1 MIEAPLLSPRRKEH
15 RLAGASPLAEFAL
28 IDTQERL
35 AGATDAIARSPI
47 VGLDTEFIGESTYE
61 PELCLVQVSTAE
73 AIYLIDPLARMD
85 LRQFWDVLTA
95 PDREVIAFAAR
106 QEMLFCL
113 RYGRR
118 LPGRVFDPQLA
129 AGLVAYPYPTS
140 YGNLVQQ
147 ALGESLAKG
156 ETLTDWRQRPLS
168 RQQLQYAAEDVRHLL
183 PLREHLQARAADMQ
197 RLPWFDAEFERQATQ
212 IQTQREDPW
221 RRMSGTSSFNR
232 RELAVV
238 RELWTWRDSEARAAN
253 LPSRRV
259 LSDDLLIVI
268 AKRAPKTTNELFTL
282 RGLDRPQLRRA
293 GNDLVKAVLTATS
306 LPETELPSLPR
317 RDPAQVGILSSL
329 ASILANGLA
338 AQHQVN
344 PQLLATSADIQDFVR
359 WEMSGRQGAGPSLLE
374 GWRGEILGQELRALF
389 EGKRAVRIADL
400 QADNPLKFE
409 AID

>member
-1 MIEAPLLSPRRKEH
+1 M
-15 RLAGASPLAEFAL
+15 
-28 IDTQERL
+28 
-35 AGATDAIARSPI
+35 RSRAHPV

-61 PELCLVQVSTAE
+61 PELCLVQVSTAD

-85 LRQFWDVLTA
+85 LRQFWAALTA
-95 PDREVIAFAAR
+95 PEREVIAFAAR

-113 RYGRR
+113 RYAGR
-118 LPGRVFDPQLA
+118 LPGRLFDPQLA

-147 ALGESLAKG
+147 ALAVPVDKG

-183 PLREHLQARAADMQ
+183 PLRERLQARADEMQ
-197 RLPWFDAEFERQATQ
+197 RRSWFEAEFERQATQ
-212 IQTQREDPW
+212 IATQRDDPW
-221 RRMSGTSSFNR
+221 RRLSGISSFNR
-232 RELAVV
+232 RELAIV
-238 RELWTWRDSEARAAN
+238 RELWTWRDTEARAAN
-253 LPSRRV
+253 LPSRRI

-268 AKRAPKTTNELFTL
+268 AKRAPKTTMELFTL

-293 GNDLVKAVLTATS
+293 GQQLVGAVQTAMS
-306 LPETELPSLPR
+306 LPDSELPPLPR

-359 WEMSGRQGAGPSLLE
+359 WEMSQRKSVRPSLLE
-374 GWRGEILGQELRALF
+374 GWRGEILGQELQALF
-389 EGKRAVRIADL
+389 EGKRAVRVADL
-400 QADNPLKFE
+400 QADNPLRFE
-409 AID
+409 AIDQS

>member
-1 MIEAPLLSPRRKEH
+1 MT
-15 RLAGASPLAEFAL
+15 GASPLSEFAL

-35 AGATDAIARSPI
+35 TGATDAIARAPV

-61 PELCLVQVSTAE
+61 PELCLAQVSTAD

-85 LRQFWDVLTA
+85 LRQFWAALTA

-113 RYGRR
+113 RYAGR
-118 LPGRVFDPQLA
+118 LPGRLFDPQLA

-147 ALGESLAKG
+147 ALAVPVDKG

-183 PLREHLQARAADMQ
+183 PLRERLLARADEMQ
-197 RLPWFDAEFERQATQ
+197 RRSWFEAEFERQATQ
-212 IQTQREDPW
+212 IQTQRDDPW
-221 RRMSGTSSFNR
+221 RRMSGISSFNR
-232 RELAVV
+232 RELASV
-238 RELWTWRDSEARAAN
+238 RELWTWRDTEARAAN
-253 LPSRRV
+253 LPSRRI

-268 AKRAPKTTNELFTL
+268 AKRAPKTTTELFTL

-293 GNDLVKAVLTATS
+293 GQQLVAAVQAAAS
-306 LPETELPSLPR
+306 LPDSELPTLPR

-359 WEMSGRQGAGPSLLE
+359 WEMSQRKGARPSLLE
-374 GWRGEILGQELRALF
+374 GWRGDILGHELQALF
-389 EGKRAVRIADL
+389 EGKRAVRVADL
-400 QADNPLKFE
+400 QADNPLRFE
-409 AID
+409 ATGEG

>member
-1 MIEAPLLSPRRKEH
+1 MTDPRKVVIVH
-15 RLAGASPLAEFAL
+15 AGREDLRICNFA
-28 IDTQERL
+28 
-35 AGATDAIARSPI
+35 AGKPPGKVYD
-47 VGLDTEFIGESTYE
+47 
-61 PELCLVQVSTAE
+61 VQV
-73 AIYLIDPLARMD
+73 
-85 LRQFWDVLTA
+85 
-95 PDREVIAFAAR
+95 
-106 QEMLFCL
+106 
-113 RYGRR
+113 
-118 LPGRVFDPQLA
+118 A
-129 AGLVAYPYPTS
+129 AGLAGLSWPIGYA
-140 YGNLVQQ
+140 GLVSEL
-147 ALGESLAKG
+147 LGHRMNKG

-183 PLREHLQARAADMQ
+183 PLREHLQARAAEMQ

-212 IQTQREDPW
+212 IQTQRDDPW
-221 RRMSGTSSFNR
+221 RRMSGMSGFNR

-238 RELWTWRDSEARAAN
+238 RELWTWRDNEARAAN

-259 LSDDLLIVI
+259 LSDDLLVVI
-268 AKRAPKTTNELFTL
+268 AKRSPKTTNELFTL

-306 LPETELPSLPR
+306 LPESELPSLPR

-359 WEMSGRQGAGPSLLE
+359 WEMAGRKGAGPSLLE

>member
-1 MIEAPLLSPRRKEH
+1 MT
-15 RLAGASPLAEFAL
+15 GASPLSEFAL
-28 IDTQERL
+28 IDTQARL
-35 AGATDAIARSPI
+35 TGATDAIARSPV

-61 PELCLVQVSTAE
+61 PELCLVQVSTAD

-85 LRQFWDVLTA
+85 LRQFWAALTA
-95 PDREVIAFAAR
+95 PEREVIAFAAR

-113 RYGRR
+113 RYAGR
-118 LPGRVFDPQLA
+118 LPGRLFDPQLA

-147 ALGESLAKG
+147 ALAVPVDKG

-183 PLREHLQARAADMQ
+183 PLRERLLARADEMQ
-197 RLPWFDAEFERQATQ
+197 RRSWFEAEFERQATQ
-212 IQTQREDPW
+212 IQTQRDDPW
-221 RRMSGTSSFNR
+221 RRMSGISSFNR
-232 RELAVV
+232 RELANV
-238 RELWTWRDSEARAAN
+238 RELWAWRDTEARAAN
-253 LPSRRV
+253 LPSRRI

-268 AKRAPKTTNELFTL
+268 AKRAPKTTTELFTL

-293 GNDLVKAVLTATS
+293 GQQLVAAVQTAAS
-306 LPETELPSLPR
+306 LPDSELPTLPR

-359 WEMSGRQGAGPSLLE
+359 WEMSQRKGARPSLLE
-374 GWRGEILGQELRALF
+374 GWRGDILGQELQALF
-389 EGKRAVRIADL
+389 EGKRAVRVADL
-400 QADNPLKFE
+400 QADNPLRFE
-409 AID
+409 ATGEG